1 MVLCFRVC
9 MNGLV
14 FQSVLELFF
23 VLFFKVSLVAAIMP
37 VLNCLVFQC
46 AWMVLCFRVCMD
58 GLVFQRCM
66 NGLVFERAHEWSCVS
81 ECT

>member
-1 MVLCFRVC
+1 MSGLVFQSVHEWPCVSEYAWMVLCFRVC

-37 VLNCLVFQC
+37 VLNCLVFQS
-46 AWMVLCFRVCMD
+46 V
-58 GLVFQRCM
+58 
-66 NGLVFERAHEWSCVS
+66 HEWPCFS
-81 ECT
+81 ECA